1 MNLREVNKS
10 PKQNVDPQEQVA
22 VGCIQYDAI
31 YREFVDWHS
40 DAADEL
46 SSEADV
52 GGKRVKRYKGMRT
65 DAGLGKL

>member
-1 MNLREVNKS
+1 MNLRDVNKS
-10 PKQNVDPQEQVA
+10 PKQNVDPQEVA

-31 YREFVDWHS
+31 YVEFVNWHS

-46 SSEADV
+46 FSEADV
-52 GGKRVKRYKGMRT
+52 GGKCVKMYKGMRN

>member
-1 MNLREVNKS
+1 MNLRDVHKS

-22 VGCIQYDAI
+22 VGCIQYGAVCM
-31 YREFVDWHS
+31 EFVTWHS

-46 SSEADV
+46 FSEGDV
-52 GGKRVKRYKGMRT
+52 DGKRVKMYKGMRS

>member
-1 MNLREVNKS
+1 MNLRDVNKS
-10 PKQNVDPQEQVA
+10 PKQNVDPQEQGA

-31 YREFVDWHS
+31 YREFVNWHS

-52 GGKRVKRYKGMRT
+52 GG
-65 DAGLGKL
+65 

>member
-1 MNLREVNKS
+1 MNLRDVDKS

-31 YREFVDWHS
+31 YMEFVNWHS
-40 DAADEL
+40 DVAGEL
-46 SSEADV
+46 FSEADV
-52 GGKRVKRYKGMRT
+52 DGKRVKMYKGMRS